1 MKLENQRVLLT
12 GAGSGIGRET
22 ALLLARR
29 GARLALLGRNGDR
42 LNAVCREIS
51 DAGGEAH
58 ALTFDLAEAH
68 GQERPVA
75 QATDLLGGLDILIN
89 NAGVAGFGDFAERP
103 AEEIRRIVATNVT
116 GPLLLTRAALR
127 AVSGRRFMVVNV
139 GSILGSLGMPQF
151 ATYCATKHA
160 LRGFSEALRRE
171 LAERDV
177 KVCYVAP
184 RTTRTAINSD
194 AVYRLAEKTGSA
206 TDSAADVARS
216 IVAAIE
222 AERAET
228 YIGWPEKLFVRLNA
242 WLPRLVDGGM
252 KKQRRAARELTRGDA

>member
-1 MKLENQRVLLT
+1 MKLANQRILLT

-29 GARLALLGRNGDR
+29 GARLALLGRHRER
-42 LNAVCREIS
+42 LEAVAREIAA
-51 DAGGEAH
+51 AGGEAH
-58 ALTFDLAEAH
+58 AIVFDLADAH
-68 GQERPVA
+68 GHERPVA
-75 QATDLLGGLDILIN
+75 EAMDRLGGLDILIN

-103 AEEIRRIVATNVT
+103 AEEIRRIIATNVT

-127 AVSGRRFMVVNV
+127 AVAGAPFMVVNV

-151 ATYCATKHA
+151 AAYCASKHA

-171 LAERDV
+171 LADRSV

-184 RTTRTAINSD
+184 RTTRTAINND
-194 AVYRLAEKTGSA
+194 LVYRLAEKTGAA

-216 IVAAIE
+216 IVAAME

-228 YIGWPEKLFVRLNA
+228 FLGWPEKLFVRLNA

-252 KKQRRAARELTRGDA
+252 AKQRRAARELAQGDA

>member
-1 MKLENQRVLLT
+1 MKLEGKRILIT

-22 ALLLARR
+22 ALALARR
-29 GARLALLGRNGDR
+29 GARLALLGRNRER
-42 LNAVCREIS
+42 LEAVAREIAA
-51 DAGGEAH
+51 AGGEAH
-58 ALTFDLAEAH
+58 ALIFDVAEAH

-75 QATDLLGGLDILIN
+75 EAMERLGGLDVLIN
-89 NAGVAGFGDFAERP
+89 NAGVGGYGDFTQRP

-127 AVSGRRFMVVNV
+127 AVDGQPFMVVNV

-151 ATYCATKHA
+151 AAYSASKHA

-171 LAERDV
+171 LAERNV

-184 RTTRTAINSD
+184 RTTRTALNSD
-194 AVYRLAEKTGSA
+194 AVYRVAERSGTA
-206 TDSAADVARS
+206 TDSAADVARQ
-216 IVAAIE
+216 IVAAME

-228 YIGWPEKLFVRLNA
+228 YFGWPEKLFVRLNA
-242 WLPRLVDGGM
+242 WLPRLVDGGIR
-252 KKQRRAARELTRGDA
+252 KQSRVARELAGGDA